1 MTRVTGESGPSP
13 SDGEVQQPRIQAENA
28 GSLTWFLAQPSTFVV
43 ILVLSF
49 MAMILVPAGWLVA
62 VPACGAVALW
72 QTTRRYRLPF
82 RLPTADRMTDYS
94 NPFPGSGRRFRKG
107 EGLLFLGNDHSSNEE
122 LWITDS
128 DARRHALILGTT
140 GAGKALTD
148 DTLVLTPKG
157 WRPNGDLRPGDRVV
171 RPCGGAA
178 TVLSI
183 HPQGR
188 IPVVRM
194 EFADGRI
201 IDCSRDHLWPV
212 RVAGDD
218 ARGALRLM
226 SAVDIAIMLEVS
238 PGGLQDRVQF
248 RLPAVSG
255 ITGFATHTD
264 LTRRNSLRAGRDGLG
279 AAPLTAASAGAA
291 VHRHR
296 WCCQMLRE
304 RHRQHGI
311 RRIGVMLKV
320 PILDDADGYHLR
332 QLVWSLGGT
341 AMQVVA
347 DGHLFALVRF
357 PGQGKV
363 FGETATGREESLPG
377 IEIFGAEA
385 FPSFAEAAAPAWRD
399 GGGHARN
406 SPLEAEMTCIRTDAP
421 DGLFVTENYIVTHN
435 TELLLG
441 IASQSLMWGSGFMF
455 IDGKGTGEFH
465 ARVWSLISRFGRQD
479 DYRILNFTDSGV
491 HPDDPAGGPDIQSNT
506 LNPFSR
512 GSADQLMNLIVS
524 LMGESGNAGDMWKGR
539 AMSLVTSTMKA
550 LCEMRD
556 AGDVLLDVQSIRDF
570 LPLGI
575 GIPKEFLEGREISD
589 VSEVPEVAWKD
600 MRSRGGMIE
609 LYLRAL
615 NGEFSNRSRLALKG
629 FFESLPGFD
638 LKAALNGDPQE
649 GKAVEQYGFL
659 AMQLT
664 RPLGSLADDFG
675 HLFRTPF
682 GEVDMEDVVLNRR
695 ILVVLLP
702 ALQKAPAEMRN
713 CGRIVVSML
722 KIMMGRAAGSALE
735 GSKQSLVDSR
745 PTRSDSPFIVI
756 LDEAGYYMIKG
767 IDTMMAQA
775 RSLGFMIIISGQD
788 MASMQSVSPQIAE
801 TVAANARLTG
811 AGATEDAQ
819 RTWRFL
825 QQKFDRHTVAVA
837 SGGVRRTG
845 LSGAGWVERP
855 DVTFAE
861 RERVRISDLQKL
873 REGEFYFLMESR
885 LVKSRVFH
893 VGDDWSSWISMN
905 KFLVVRGPTDCA
917 PGLDQS
923 VDTEF
928 IDSLEAIGQTLIDV
942 EELERRLQN
951 YPFDPHDALHCAMRF
966 AQETSSRTGKPDV
979 PPTDPT
985 DATLLGIMFGSRLAI
1000 GR

>member
-1 MTRVTGESGPSP
+1 
-13 SDGEVQQPRIQAENA
+13 
-28 GSLTWFLAQPSTFVV
+28 
-43 ILVLSF
+43 
-49 MAMILVPAGWLVA
+49 
-62 VPACGAVALW
+62 
-72 QTTRRYRLPF
+72 
-82 RLPTADRMTDYS
+82 MTDYS
-94 NPFPGSGRRFRKG
+94 NPFPGSRRRFRKG

-140 GAGKALTD
+140 GAGKALTN

-157 WRPNGDLRPGDRVV
+157 WRQNGDLRPGDQVV
-171 RPCGGAA
+171 RPCGGVA

-183 HPQGR
+183 YPQGR
-188 IPVVRM
+188 MPVVRM
-194 EFADGRI
+194 ELADGRS

-212 RVAGDD
+212 RVSGDD
-218 ARGALRLM
+218 ARGAPRLM
-226 SAVDIAIMLEVS
+226 SAVDIAIMLEAS
-238 PGGLQDRVQF
+238 PGGLQDKVQF
-248 RLPAVSG
+248 HLPAVSG
-255 ITGFATHTD
+255 ITGFEVGTE
-264 LTRRNSLRAGRDGLG
+264 LTRRNTIRAGEDGMG
-279 AAPLTAASAGAA
+279 ALAFTAAHAGAA
-291 VHRHR
+291 VHRR
-296 WCCQMLRE
+296 SWFCQMLHE
-304 RHRQHGI
+304 RRRRHGI
-311 RRIGVMLKV
+311 RRIGDTLEV
-320 PILDDADGYHLR
+320 PVLDKTDGYQLR
-332 QLVWSLGGT
+332 QMVWSLGGT
-341 AMQVVA
+341 AMQIVA
-347 DGHLFALVRF
+347 DGRQFALVRF

-363 FGETATGREESLPG
+363 FQETTSGCGAGLPG
-377 IEIFGAEA
+377 IEIVGAEA
-385 FPSFAEAAAPAWRD
+385 FPSYTEVAEPAWQD
-399 GGGHARN
+399 GGGHERN
-406 SPLEAEMTCIRTDAP
+406 CPLETEMTCIRTDAP

-465 ARVWSLISRFGRQD
+465 AKVWSLVTRFGRQD

-524 LMGESGNAGDMWKGR
+524 LMSESGNAGDMWKGR

-575 GIPKEFLEGREISD
+575 GIPKDFLEGREISD
-589 VSEVPEVAWKD
+589 VSEVPEAAWKD

-615 NGEFSNRSRLALKG
+615 HGEFSNRSRLALKG

-735 GSKQSLVDSR
+735 GSKQFLVDSR
-745 PTRSDSPFIVI
+745 PTKSDSPFIVI

-775 RSLGFMIIISGQD
+775 RSLGFMIIIAGQD
-788 MASMQSVSPQIAE
+788 MASMQSASPQVAE

-923 VDTEF
+923 VDAEF
-928 IDSLEAIGQTLIDV
+928 IESLEAIGQSLIDV
-942 EELERRLQN
+942 EELERRLQA
-951 YPFDPHDALHCAMRF
+951 YPFDPHDALHCAMRL
-966 AQETSSRTGKPDV
+966 AKEAASRTGKPDDT
-979 PPTDPT
+979 PTDPI
-985 DATLLGIMFGSRLAI
+985 DAALLGIMFGSQLAI